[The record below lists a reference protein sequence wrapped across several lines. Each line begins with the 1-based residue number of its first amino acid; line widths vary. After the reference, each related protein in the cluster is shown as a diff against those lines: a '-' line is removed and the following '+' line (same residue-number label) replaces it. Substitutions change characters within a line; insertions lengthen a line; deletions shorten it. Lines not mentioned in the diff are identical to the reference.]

1 MSEQQQLTSI
11 QWLLNE
17 LSERFPNE
25 VKEMYQ
31 NNQLQFENIVSKAKQ
46 MEERQKGYNMEQ
58 MLQCWNTA
66 IKFESYGPGF
76 VEFLESLKSK
86 QGA

>member
-1 MSEQQQLTSI
+1 MHKQKQLTPI

-17 LSERFPNE
+17 LLERFPNE

-46 MEERQKGYNMEQ
+46 MEERQKGFTIEQ
-58 MLQCWNTA
+58 ILECWNTA
-66 IKFESYGPGF
+66 LKFESNGPGF
-76 VEFLESLKSK
+76 IQFLESLKPK
-86 QGA
+86 QDA